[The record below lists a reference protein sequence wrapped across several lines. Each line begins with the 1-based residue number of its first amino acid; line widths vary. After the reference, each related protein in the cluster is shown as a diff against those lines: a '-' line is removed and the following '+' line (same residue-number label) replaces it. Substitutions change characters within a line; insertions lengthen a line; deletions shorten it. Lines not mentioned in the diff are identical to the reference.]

1 MVRGNVHSDED
12 RTHLM
17 AISDWHQLYNRDF
30 AHLITQHSH
39 CLPCTIKVTN
49 GHPHIISNKPVVCAG
64 LGHMVPS
71 MELFLSKNISDG
83 REKLKGPSVVPEKC
97 GRY

>member
-1 MVRGNVHSDED
+1 
-12 RTHLM
+12 
-17 AISDWHQLYNRDF
+17 
-30 AHLITQHSH
+30 
-39 CLPCTIKVTN
+39 VTN